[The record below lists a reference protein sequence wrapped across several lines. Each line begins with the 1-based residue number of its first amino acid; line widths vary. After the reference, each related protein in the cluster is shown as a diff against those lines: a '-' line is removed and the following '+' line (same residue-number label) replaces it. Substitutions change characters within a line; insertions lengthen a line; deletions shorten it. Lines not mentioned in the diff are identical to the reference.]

1 MRSFLVALALL
12 LAGGPSWADEA
23 VVVGIDRYPSLRPEA
38 RLAGCVNDAKLMGS
52 RLERSGFHVTMLTD
66 EQATRAGVL
75 GALAQ
80 AGSRNS
86 AGERFVFY
94 FSGHGTGGTSPYL
107 LTADSVEGSFER
119 DLSAADLHSAVLAVP
134 ASSRTVLLDSCFSRI
149 FATSRGLGTALRT
162 RHYEKVASR
171 GLAPQDESA
180 YRADTTAHLA
190 ASSPQATREEV
201 VYFVASRR
209 EEPAQEDEFSGD
221 VHGVFTWYLASRLLS
236 NRVMWGDLQAEVTS
250 LVAERTGDT
259 QHPTLTPGFSQS
271 LVFGG
276 PARVAAGGSSSPGG
290 AAPAAGSSSDAWA
303 VFNRDR
309 VEPGRLDLAM
319 RPAASTMAVGDLLSF
334 TVGVGSDGYLV
345 LVERGVSG
353 RVNLLFPSRPDV
365 SLAAVRAGQTVDVPS
380 AGKAFSPDRPGTE
393 RVRALLFGSRAEAAA
408 FLGAFES
415 APAEFQDF
423 VGAMRGRDLR
433 LVEAPSRD
441 AGGGTWT
448 ADVFFQVLPAQ
459 AAGD

>member
-1 MRSFLVALALL
+1 MRFVLTLLALL
-12 LAGGPSWADEA
+12 LLGGPARADEA

-38 RLAGCVNDAKLMGS
+38 RLAGCVNDARLMAS
-52 RLERSGFHVTMLTD
+52 RLERSGFRVTLLTN
-66 EQATRAGVL
+66 EQATRGAML
-75 GALAQ
+75 QALAR
-80 AGSRNS
+80 ATSG
-86 AGERFVFY
+86 GRFVFY

-107 LTADSVEGSFER
+107 LTADSVEGSFDR
-119 DLSAADLHSAVLAVP
+119 DLSAADLHAAVLAVP
-134 ASSRTVLLDSCFSRI
+134 ASSRTVLLDSCFSRL
-149 FATSRGLGTALRT
+149 FATSRGLGPALRT

-171 GLAPQDESA
+171 GLAPQDDSA
-180 YRADTTAHLA
+180 YRGDTTAHLA
-190 ASSPQATREEV
+190 SPTRDEV

-209 EEPAQEDEFSGD
+209 EEPAQEDEFSGQ
-221 VHGVFTWYLASRLLS
+221 VHGVFTNYLASRLLS

-259 QHPTLTPGFSQS
+259 QHPTLTPGVSQT

-276 PARVAAGGSSSPGG
+276 PATVAASSGS
-290 AAPAAGSSSDAWA
+290 GSGSGDAWA

-319 RPAASTMAVGDLLSF
+319 RPSTSSMAVGDLLSF
-334 TVGVGSDGYLV
+334 SVGVGSDGYLV

-365 SLAAVRAGQTVDVPS
+365 ALASVRAGQTVNVPS

-393 RVRALLFGSRAEAAA
+393 RVRALLFGSRAEAEA
-408 FLGAFES
+408 FLGAFEA

-441 AGGGTWT
+441 AGGGIWT
-448 ADVFFQVLPAQ
+448 ADVFFQVVPAQ
-459 AAGD
+459 AAGE

>member
-1 MRSFLVALALL
+1 MRLWLVLLLL
-12 LAGGPSWADEA
+12 LAGGPAWADQA
-23 VVVGIDRYPSLRPEA
+23 VVVGIDQYPSLRPEA
-38 RLAGCVNDAKLMGS
+38 RLAGCVNDARLMAS
-52 RLERSGFHVTMLTD
+52 RLERAGFGVTLLTD
-66 EQATRAGVL
+66 
-75 GALAQ
+75 AQ
-80 AGSRNS
+80 ASREAVLQALGSARD
-86 AGERFVFY
+86 GGRFVFY
-94 FSGHGTGGTSPYL
+94 FSGHGTGGVSPYL
-107 LTADSVEGSFER
+107 LMADSVEGSFER
-119 DLSAADLHSAVLAVP
+119 DLSAAELHSAVKAVP
-134 ASSRTVLLDSCFSRI
+134 AASRTVLLDSCFSRI
-149 FATSRGLGTALRT
+149 FATSRGLGPALRT

-171 GLAPQDESA
+171 GLAPQDASA

-190 ASSPQATREEV
+190 ASAPREEV

-236 NRVMWGDLQAEVTS
+236 NRVTWGDLQAEVTS

-259 QHPTLTPGFSQS
+259 QHPTLTPGFGGTM
-271 LVFGG
+271 VFGG
-276 PARVAAGGSSSPGG
+276 PATVAAASGG
-290 AAPAAGSSSDAWA
+290 ASSDAWA

-319 RPAASTMAVGDLLSF
+319 KPAASTMAVGDLLSF
-334 TVGVGSDGYLV
+334 TVRVGSDGYLV

-365 SLAAVRAGQTVDVPS
+365 SMAAVRAGQTVAVPS

-393 RVRALLFGSRAEAAA
+393 RVRALLFGSRAEAQA
-408 FLGAFES
+408 FLSAFEA
-415 APAEFQDF
+415 APSEFQDF

-433 LVEAPSRD
+433 LVDAPSRD

-448 ADVFFQVLPAQ
+448 ADVFFQVVPAQ
-459 AAGD
+459 AAGGR